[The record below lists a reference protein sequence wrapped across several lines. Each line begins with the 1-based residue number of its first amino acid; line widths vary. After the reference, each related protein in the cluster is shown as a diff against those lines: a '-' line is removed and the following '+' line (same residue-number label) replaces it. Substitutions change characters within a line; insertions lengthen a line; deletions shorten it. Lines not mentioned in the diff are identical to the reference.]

1 MIYCGTE
8 NVELIYFHLE
18 DDQNERHLIMMERNA
33 DENVFYVRTCCHPE
47 WEWKFAYT
55 TSHYE
60 MVKHAIFD
68 AGFDCEDID
77 DLLFE
82 LDDVFEEYF
91 NEIVIFNECED
102 NCDCDGGCEHCG
114 CK

>member
-8 NVELIYFHLE
+8 KVELIYFHLDE
-18 DDQNERHLIMMERNA
+18 DENNRHFITMEQDA
-33 DENVFYVRTCCHPE
+33 DANVFYVRTCCDLE

-55 TSHYE
+55 ATHYE

-68 AGFDCEDID
+68 AGFDSEDMHD
-77 DLLFE
+77 FLCN
-82 LDDVFEEYF
+82 LDEIFEEIF
-91 NEIVIFNECED
+91 DEIVI
-102 NCDCDGGCEHCG
+102 CDCDEACDCDNGCNHCG